1 MIIEVLEDSFSV
13 CQVEDFSMTDSSRE
27 FCFTGK
33 TDEECSLVCKTEDV
47 PERVIRRED
56 GWKAFRLQGKLDFS
70 LIGILAKITTLLAE
84 HEIAVFVVST
94 FRTDYILVK
103 DENYERAREVLQRG
117 GYRIVDL

>member
-1 MIIEVLEDSFSV
+1 MVIEVLEGSFSV
-13 CQVEDFSMTDSSRE
+13 CQVEDFSVTDSRRE

-33 TDEECSLVCKTEDV
+33 TDEECSLVCKTEEV
-47 PERVIRRED
+47 PEQVIRRED
-56 GWKAFRLQGKLDFS
+56 GWRAFRLQGKLDFS

-117 GYRIVDL
+117 GYRIVEL